1 MNIRPSNYRRWL
13 RHCVSPAAHE
23 WFKSYLADRS
33 QYVRIG
39 TTTSTTAPLTHG
51 IPQGSVLSLF
61 LFNIYTDSLPLIPE
75 FCNIESY
82 VDDSKE
88 YLSFSLPILDC
99 SLSTLEDDLHRVFE
113 WCCKNSLLINPD
125 KTKMMVIGSQQLLQ
139 QLEHT
144 VSIDFIG
151 KTLEPVAQVKDL
163 GTTLDS
169 NLKYNEHMQRLSSSC
184 ISKLCQINRVKNLFN
199 QSTLTSIINALVM
212 SKIYYC
218 SSIWSNTSEE
228 NIKKIQLI
236 QNYAARVIAGN
247 VGKYDHVSPVLKEL
261 GWLPIK
267 EHLQYRDA
275 VLVHKCMYNQA
286 PSYLSQKFMIVKHAV
301 KMNLTH
307 QSIGQ
312 RPVKEHSNTEV
323 PKSGTH

>member
-1 MNIRPSNYRRWL
+1 MDKKQISIVVFIDLSKAFDSMEHDILLEKISRL
-13 RHCVSPAAHE
+13 GVSPAAYE

-51 IPQGSVLSLF
+51 ISQGSVPSQF
-61 LFNIYTDSLPLIPE
+61 LFNIYTDSLPSIPE
-75 FCNIESY
+75 FCNLESY

-88 YLSFSLPILDC
+88 YLSFSLPISDS

-169 NLKYNEHMQRLSSSC
+169 NLKYNEHIQRLSSSC
-184 ISKLCQINRVKNLFN
+184 IAKLCQINWVKNLFN

-275 VLVHKCMYNQA
+275 VLVHINVC
-286 PSYLSQKFMIVKHAV
+286 IIKHPR
-301 KMNLTH
+301 T
-307 QSIGQ
+307 
-312 RPVKEHSNTEV
+312 
-323 PKSGTH
+323 